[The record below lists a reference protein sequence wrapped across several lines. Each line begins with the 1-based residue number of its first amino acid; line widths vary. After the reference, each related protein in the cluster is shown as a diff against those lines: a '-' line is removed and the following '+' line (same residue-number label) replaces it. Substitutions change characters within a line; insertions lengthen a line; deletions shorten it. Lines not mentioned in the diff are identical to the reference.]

1 MLSHGSE
8 GGRRYYAQAHR
19 LYISMLSHGSEGPL
33 QIQIEGKKLY
43 ISMLSHGSEGYTT
56 KTADE
61 NLL

>member
-8 GGRRYYAQAHR
+8 GVLAAC
-19 LYISMLSHGSEGPL
+19 LPWMM
-33 QIQIEGKKLY
+33 LY

>member
-8 GGRRYYAQAHR
+8 GT
-19 LYISMLSHGSEGPL
+19 HGTKDSGD
-33 QIQIEGKKLY
+33 GLY

>member
-1 MLSHGSE
+1 
-8 GGRRYYAQAHR
+8 
-19 LYISMLSHGSEGPL
+19 MLSHGSEGPL

>member
-8 GGRRYYAQAHR
+8 GGSVNPYVTRV
-19 LYISMLSHGSEGPL
+19 
-33 QIQIEGKKLY
+33 LY

>member
-8 GGRRYYAQAHR
+8 GIFLIANANV
-19 LYISMLSHGSEGPL
+19 
-33 QIQIEGKKLY
+33 KLY

-61 NLL
+61 NLS

>member
-8 GGRRYYAQAHR
+8 GTLDIPVRT
-19 LYISMLSHGSEGPL
+19 LE
-33 QIQIEGKKLY
+33 LY

>member
-8 GGRRYYAQAHR
+8 GTREATKARAQ
-19 LYISMLSHGSEGPL
+19 
-33 QIQIEGKKLY
+33 LY

-61 NLL
+61 NLS

>member
-8 GGRRYYAQAHR
+8 GVFQ
-19 LYISMLSHGSEGPL
+19 
-33 QIQIEGKKLY
+33 QITHCDELY

>member
-8 GGRRYYAQAHR
+8 GMI
-19 LYISMLSHGSEGPL
+19 LKKED
-33 QIQIEGKKLY
+33 KTKLY